1 MIRLI
6 YWIWCLPQQLVGLI
20 YLLYKKSRKEV
31 ILSEKYKNS
40 TIYYCKMGGGVSLGN
55 KIFLDKT
62 LLYDDFTKNH
72 EYGHCKQSL
81 ILGWLYLLVIGLPS
95 FIWAN
100 CFGKYRARTGKSYYW
115 LYCEKWAN
123 KLGGVDSD

>member
-6 YWIWCLPQQLVGLI
+6 YWIWCLPQMLAALVLRI
-20 YLLYKKSRKEV
+20 FTRVYKK
-31 ILSEKYKNS
+31 EKYGNA
-40 TIYYCKMGGGVSLGN
+40 TIYYTKWKKCGSVSLGN
-55 KIFLDKT
+55 KIFLCKYHHNDEFVK
-62 LLYDDFTKNH
+62 KH